1 MATFALHRRRDP
13 FWEVDGP
20 AARAKRRKH
29 KVVSTI
35 AFVAAVTAVAGATF
49 MWVTQ
54 VGLATFVHARF
65 GIG

>member
-13 FWEVDGP
+13 FWEMDGP

-29 KVVSTI
+29 RFVSTI
-35 AFVAAVTAVAGATF
+35 AFAAAVAAVVGAGY

-54 VGLATFVHARF
+54 VGLVAFVQAQL

>member
-13 FWEVDGP
+13 FWEMDGP

-29 KVVSTI
+29 RFVSTI
-35 AFVAAVTAVAGATF
+35 AFAAAVTAVVGAAF
-49 MWVTQ
+49 MWATQ
-54 VGLATFVHARF
+54 VGLAAFVHAQF